1 MDRKAHLLF
10 CEKCTNRKFDR
21 ERGLVCKLT
30 DEQANF
36 EAYCPDFFEDMAEME
51 RLKGA
56 KNNDG
61 AVGKGVRFA
70 NFIIDRIVSYVIAML
85 LGVVLAL
92 VNMELLESISD
103 FADTMITLL
112 IYILYYI
119 VMEYQ
124 FQTTIGKLI
133 TGTVVVDK
141 EGNKPT
147 LKAIVG
153 RSFSRIVPFEAFS
166 FLGSEATGWH
176 DTWSKTR
183 VVKKSSLKNNFSS
196 DSDILDEEFMKE

>member
-10 CEKCTNRKFDR
+10 CKKCTNRKFDR
-21 ERGLVCKLT
+21 DKGLVCKLT
-30 DEQANF
+30 GEQANF
-36 EAYCPDFFEDMAEME
+36 EAYCPDFFEDMAEAE
-51 RLKGA
+51 RLNKSR
-56 KNNDG
+56 NNDG
-61 AVGKGVRFA
+61 AVGKGIRFA
-70 NFIIDRIVSYVIAML
+70 NFIIDRIVSYIIAML
-85 LGVVLAL
+85 LGVVIAV

-103 FADTMITLL
+103 FEDTMITLAIYL
-112 IYILYYI
+112 IYYM

-124 FQTTIGKLI
+124 FQTTVGKLI
-133 TGTVVVDK
+133 TGTVVVDL

-166 FLGSEATGWH
+166 FLGSEASGWH

-196 DSDILDEEFMKE
+196 DTDILDQEFMSE